1 MTKTRIK
8 LETGFSELLSY
19 ATNKQSIENLTFKQL
34 FENSY
39 FIKLNNRK
47 HKKCFLEYLND
58 AIETNFILSHCR
70 NMAEQENIDIISN
83 DFKLYEDILEI

>member
-19 ATNKQSIENLTFKQL
+19 ASNKQSIENLKFKQL
-34 FENSY
+34 FENKY
-39 FIKLNNRK
+39 FVKLNYRK

-58 AIETNFILSHCR
+58 AIETNFILLHCR
-70 NMAEQENIDIISN
+70 NIAEQENIDIISN
-83 DFKLYEDILEI
+83 DFKLYENILEI